1 MTVSPSAE
9 AQPSL
14 EVEPAIPGLLAGY
27 LRVSTETQ
35 VTDGQGLDVQRDAI
49 GGFAAGRGA
58 TIADELWFADE
69 GISGSNG
76 LDSRVGLASALEA
89 IQRGEV
95 AGLVVYRLD
104 RLARDLMLQE
114 QLLAEIWRAGGD
126 VYSCSDGEAQY
137 LVRDDPGDPSRKL
150 IRQVLGAVAEYER
163 SMIRL
168 RLASGRAR
176 KAAGGGYAYGAPPFG
191 WRADHGVLVPVDAEQ
206 AVIARARALRLGQR
220 DDGSTV
226 SLASVAEQLNAEGL
240 ATRNGKAWRAEQ
252 VRRILS
258 R

>member
-76 LDSRVGLASALEA
+76 LDSRVGLASA
-89 IQRGEV
+89 
-95 AGLVVYRLD
+95 LD